1 MSLINKF
8 LRDKS
13 LSPSPPQVDVSEW
26 AIFLLSPRYTCNC
39 LYDYETTSNK
49 GCWKSLLG
57 TYYLCTC
64 VKGRV
69 KKVINSKLYI
79 TQLLSLAIN
88 REKIIILLYFTKVLF
103 LGEFFFLLCYCY
115 FVIHLSYFCC
125 CCYFSLLRDLI
136 CFVVAVKRYSQS
148 HKIHLN
154 RKTYTPANKKKHI
167 ICSVSLHGKQET
179 GNIFSTGFLFLLNL
193 YMKENLL

>member
-88 REKIIILLYFTKVLF
+88 RKKNNNLAVFYLSLVFFVFFALLLLFCYSFVILLLLLLLF
-103 LGEFFFLLCYCY
+103 QFITWFDLLC
-115 FVIHLSYFCC
+115 S
-125 CCYFSLLRDLI
+125 
-136 CFVVAVKRYSQS
+136 
-148 HKIHLN
+148 
-154 RKTYTPANKKKHI
+154 
-167 ICSVSLHGKQET
+167 CS
-179 GNIFSTGFLFLLNL
+179 
-193 YMKENLL
+193 